1 MNKEQISEKEIEKV
15 SGGAWDELAEAMQDD
30 ISKHLR
36 KVKCSQCGKMFEI
49 YDGPMGVI
57 PTPAFNDSRS
67 RCSECREKKPFPEF
81 MLQPHERWRIKNK
94 TEKTKE

>member
-1 MNKEQISEKEIEKV
+1 MKKEQISEKEVEKV
-15 SGGAWDELAEAMQDD
+15 SGGAGKLAEATKDYV
-30 ISKHLR
+30 SKHLR
-36 KVKCSQCGKMFEI
+36 EVKCSQCGKMFEI
-49 YDGPMGVI
+49 YNGPLGVV

-81 MLQPHERWRIKNK
+81 MLQPYERWRIKNK